1 MNITLTFWQF
11 ITLLIGFFGAVTA
24 GAKILLTL
32 FNRSLDDRFTSLK
45 EAAQAG
51 DNAIHETLKQHIN
64 EEAKNSGQL
73 IELERRFLNWKA
85 DLPLEYVRREDFIRN
100 QTIIEAKLDG
110 VALKIE
116 NAQLKGGY
124 NAQ

>member
-1 MNITLTFWQF
+1 VNVSLQFWQL
-11 ITLLIGFFGAVTA
+11 ILLLLAFFGAVFA
-24 GAKILLTL
+24 GARLLL
-32 FNRSLDDRFTSLK
+32 HQIDRRLDDRFTSLK
-45 EAAQAG
+45 EAAKAG
-51 DNAIHETLKQHIN
+51 DDAIHETLKQHIN

-116 NAQLKGGY
+116 NAQLKGVIPH
-124 NAQ
+124 A